1 MAHLAEAAFIDEVND
16 ELHLVAAFKIGDFG
30 LIAGSDQRFET
41 GLDQFRHTAA
51 QDGLFA
57 EEVGFGFR
65 AEGRFDDT
73 GFARAVGGGVRKR
86 HVVGGAGDVLV
97 DGNEL
102 RNALACN
109 IGGAHRVARGLRS
122 NHDDVKVGARLNLT
136 VVHVKA
142 VGKRER
148 RTLLDVG
155 EHLVAVDLS
164 DVFVR
169 NEHHDDVGR
178 AHRIFNGCD
187 LKTGC
192 GSLLPACA
200 VLTDADRDVNTGI
213 VQIEG
218 MRMALTAV
226 ADDRHFLSLDERE
239 ISVLIV
245 VNLHFFTS
253 LFSVGSHGA

>member
-1 MAHLAEAAFIDEVND
+1 M
-16 ELHLVAAFKIGDFG
+16 
-30 LIAGSDQRFET
+30 
-41 GLDQFRHTAA
+41 
-51 QDGLFA
+51 
-57 EEVGFGFR
+57 
-65 AEGRFDDT
+65 
-73 GFARAVGGGVRKR
+73 
-86 HVVGGAGDVLV
+86 
-97 DGNEL
+97 
-102 RNALACN
+102 
-109 IGGAHRVARGLRS
+109 ARGLRS

-169 NEHHDDVGR
+169 NEHHDDVG
-178 AHRIFNGCD
+178 
-187 LKTGC
+187 C

-213 VQIEG
+213 VQVEG
-218 MRMALTAV
+218 MRMALAAV

>member
-1 MAHLAEAAFIDEVND
+1 M
-16 ELHLVAAFKIGDFG
+16 
-30 LIAGSDQRFET
+30 
-41 GLDQFRHTAA
+41 
-51 QDGLFA
+51 
-57 EEVGFGFR
+57 
-65 AEGRFDDT
+65 
-73 GFARAVGGGVRKR
+73 
-86 HVVGGAGDVLV
+86 
-97 DGNEL
+97 
-102 RNALACN
+102 
-109 IGGAHRVARGLRS
+109 ARGLRS

-213 VQIEG
+213 VQVEG
-218 MRMALTAV
+218 MRMALAAV